1 MVLSNMNDFP
11 ANLAAVR
18 RRIERAAAAV
28 GREPASIAL
37 LAVTK
42 MQPLAAVSAA
52 RRAGVALFGTNYVQ
66 EGIAQID
73 AAPDAEWHYIGRLQS
88 NKTRAVAERF
98 AWVHTIDRPAIARR
112 LSEQRPMGTPLQAC
126 VQVNIDDEPT
136 KGGVAPRDV
145 AALAAL
151 VGQLPGMHLRGLMAI
166 PAAFPEPERRRDSF
180 RRMRVLFHALRE
192 RHPGCDTLSMGMS
205 ADAELAI
212 AEGATMVRIG
222 TALFGPRN
230 PA

>member
-151 VGQLPGMHLRGLMAI
+151 VGQLPGLHLRGLMAI
-166 PAAFPEPERRRDSF
+166 PRADRDPRSAFA
-180 RRMRVLFHALRE
+180 RVRALFETLRAD
-192 RHPGCDTLSMGMS
+192 HPGLDTLSMGMS
-205 ADAELAI
+205 ADLEAAI
-212 AEGATMVRIG
+212 AEGATIVRVG
-222 TALFGPRN
+222 TALFGAR
-230 PA
+230 A

>member
-151 VGQLPGMHLRGLMAI
+151 VGQLPGLHLRGLMAI
-166 PAAFPEPERRRDSF
+166 PRADRDPRSAFA
-180 RRMRVLFHALRE
+180 RVRALFETLRAE
-192 RHPGCDTLSMGMS
+192 HPTIDTLSMGMS
-205 ADAELAI
+205 ADLEAAV
-212 AEGATMVRIG
+212 AEGATLVRIG
-222 TALFGPRN
+222 TALFGAR
-230 PA
+230 A

>member
-73 AAPDAEWHYIGRLQS
+73 AVPDAEWHYIGRLQS

-151 VGQLPGMHLRGLMAI
+151 VGQLPGLHLRGLMAI
-166 PAAFPEPERRRDSF
+166 PRADRDPRSAFA
-180 RRMRVLFHALRE
+180 RVRALFETLRAE
-192 RHPGCDTLSMGMS
+192 HPTIDTLSMGMS
-205 ADAELAI
+205 ADLEAAV
-212 AEGATMVRIG
+212 AEGATLVRIG
-222 TALFGPRN
+222 TALFGAR
-230 PA
+230 A